1 MIVCRCVGACMP
13 PPTYTHTQT
22 MCAHTDRACRVC
34 ALLSSQVRS
43 CLLFAERFPPFA
55 SLADRFQR
63 GALFVASH
71 SNWLRNTLSTPKLL
85 QLSAL
90 SQQARSMRVYEH
102 VGRGGWMQMC
112 GGCLCAPGRS
122 MELEQLLGAFYQL
135 PTQPSRTWVIM
146 LSCRPCQHARGRVRA
161 GNRGRLH
168 QARAADA
175 EHRRAQEARRVEG
188 ARADAEG
195 RREEEGAL
203 SAAWRC
209 RRCRFSFAAPNHG
222 GGSTALPAH
231 RAPRRAAARI
241 GLLVPLSRP
250 RHAMRSRGA
259 QFVELLDALPM
270 VPCSTA
276 SGGVYTAAAASLEW
290 PLSANYTAS
299 PWELALLSS
308 HQLLV
313 PLSAKSGSDLDE
325 GRSLWV
331 PDKEAPDCHICR
343 MPFTPINRRH
353 HCRRCGSVVCAQHSL
368 AKMIVPRVNAK
379 QRVRVCDHCS
389 EIG

>member
-1 MIVCRCVGACMP
+1 MP
-13 PPTYTHTQT
+13 PPTCIHRP
-22 MCAHTDRACRVC
+22 HTDHACRVC

-102 VGRGGWMQMC
+102 VGRGGR
-112 GGCLCAPGRS
+112 GGGDGCRCVVAVCVCSWEIDGARALAGRF
-122 MELEQLLGAFYQL
+122 LPTT